1 MTSAPSVVTDDAAH
15 SRFLIHQDGA
25 EAELVYRRNGQRLV
39 LVHTGVPD
47 EIGGHG
53 IGGQLVRAAIERAR
67 DEGLTLV
74 PVCPYAT
81 RWLES
86 HPDEVGAVP
95 VDWKA
100 SA

>member
-1 MTSAPSVVTDDAAH
+1 MDDPGMVADDAAH
-15 SRFLIHQDGA
+15 NRFLLCEDGV
-25 EAELVYRRNGQRLV
+25 EAELVYRRNGRRLV
-39 LVHTGVPD
+39 LIHTGVPD
-47 EIGGHG
+47 EIGGRG
-53 IGGQLVRAAIERAR
+53 IGGRLVRAAVERAR
-67 DEGLTLV
+67 AEGLTIV